1 MTNNESLVTEGEAA
15 SLLRVSLT
23 SVRRWRREGRG
34 PVYRK
39 LGRSV
44 RYRRDD
50 LAARDRRDWAATIAQ
65 LGRPSLICFVAL
77 FV

>member
-1 MTNNESLVTEGEAA
+1 MTTNEPLLTEGEAA
-15 SLLRVSLT
+15 TLLRVSLT

-39 LGRSV
+39 IGRSV

-50 LAARDRRDWAATIAQ
+50 LAD
-65 LGRPSLICFVAL
+65 FVAAARSMETGWRARKTA
-77 FV
+77 

>member
-1 MTNNESLVTEGEAA
+1 MNANESLVTEGEAA

-39 LGRSV
+39 IGRSV
-44 RYRRDD
+44 RYRRED
-50 LAARDRRDWAATIAQ
+50 LADFIAASRCMETGWRSRRLAA
-65 LGRPSLICFVAL
+65 
-77 FV
+77 

>member
-44 RYRRDD
+44 RYRPDD
-50 LAARDRRDWAATIAQ
+50 LADFIASARCMETGWRSRR
-65 LGRPSLICFVAL
+65 LVA
-77 FV
+77 

>member
-1 MTNNESLVTEGEAA
+1 MTNSECLVTEGEAA

-44 RYRRDD
+44 RYRTDD
-50 LAARDRRDWAATIAQ
+50 LAD
-65 LGRPSLICFVAL
+65 FVAAARRISTGASDASH
-77 FV
+77 

>member
-1 MTNNESLVTEGEAA
+1 MSPNEYLVTEDEAA
-15 SLLRVSLT
+15 SLLRVSIT
-23 SVRRWRREGRG
+23 SIRRWRREGRG

-50 LAARDRRDWAATIAQ
+50 LADFIASARCMETGWRARNPT
-65 LGRPSLICFVAL
+65 
-77 FV
+77 

>member
-39 LGRSV
+39 MGRSV
-44 RYRRDD
+44 RYRQDD
-50 LAARDRRDWAATIAQ
+50 LADFIASARCMETGWRARNAA
-65 LGRPSLICFVAL
+65 
-77 FV
+77 

>member
-1 MTNNESLVTEGEAA
+1 MTANESLVTEGEAA

-39 LGRSV
+39 MGRSV

-50 LAARDRRDWAATIAQ
+50 LADFIASARRMETGWRARQLAA
-65 LGRPSLICFVAL
+65 
-77 FV
+77 

>member
-1 MTNNESLVTEGEAA
+1 MTNSECLVTEGEAA

-44 RYRRDD
+44 RYRPGD
-50 LAARDRRDWAATIAQ
+50 LADFIAASRCMETGWRSRQ
-65 LGRPSLICFVAL
+65 LAA
-77 FV
+77 

>member
-1 MTNNESLVTEGEAA
+1 MNANESLVTEGEAA

-39 LGRSV
+39 IGRSV

-50 LAARDRRDWAATIAQ
+50 LADFIAASRCTETGWRSRQ
-65 LGRPSLICFVAL
+65 LAA
-77 FV
+77 